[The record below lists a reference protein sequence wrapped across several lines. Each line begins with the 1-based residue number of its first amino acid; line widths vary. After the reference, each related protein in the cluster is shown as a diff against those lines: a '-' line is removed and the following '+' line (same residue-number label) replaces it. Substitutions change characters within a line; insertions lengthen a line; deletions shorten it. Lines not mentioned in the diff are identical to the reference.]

1 MADASH
7 PHLDTGR
14 AGIILAGGRSTRFG
28 GIDKATATV
37 GGQPMIHRVAASLD
51 PVVDELVVN
60 CRAEQRDSLAG
71 ALLDFD
77 VRFAEDAHPDR
88 GPVFGLRTAL
98 RATSAE
104 YAAVL
109 PTDMPLVPSG
119 FISHLFG
126 RLQGGAGVVPRVS
139 ETTQPLPAVVHCRAA
154 EVACTD
160 TIRAGDDRLQT
171 VMSALDVTVLDDR
184 EVEAHAGTHVFHNV
198 NSFDDLR
205 ALTPR
210 R

>member
-77 VRFAEDAHPDR
+77 IRFAEDSHPDR

-98 RATSAE
+98 RATSVE

-109 PTDMPLVPSG
+109 PCDSR
-119 FISHLFG
+119 SS
-126 RLQGGAGVVPRVS
+126 RAGSSRTS
-139 ETTQPLPAVVHCRAA
+139 SAACRAA
-154 EVACTD
+154 PASS
-160 TIRAGDDRLQT
+160 RG
-171 VMSALDVTVLDDR
+171 S
-184 EVEAHAGTHVFHNV
+184 
-198 NSFDDLR
+198 
-205 ALTPR
+205 PR
-210 R
+210 RPNRSPRSFTAAPPKSPAPTLSATATSASRP